1 VIEVGIDWAEDHHDV
16 VVLDEEGRLLASR
29 RIPEGVEGL
38 ARLHAVLAEQVEDPA
53 QVLVGVETDRGLLV
67 GALVAAGYQV
77 YAVNPR
83 AVDRYRDRHGQ
94 AGAKSDAG
102 DARVLADLV
111 RTDRHQHRRVAG
123 DSELAEAIKILARS
137 HQNLIWARQ
146 RLANQLRSTLRE
158 FYPAALA
165 AFAEL
170 ASPDALAVLAAAPTP
185 ARGQSL
191 TVADLMGMLGRAGRR
206 RELQMR
212 AEAIHQALQAE
223 QLAAPALLA
232 DAFGASVAAIVGVLT
247 SLSAQIDSLHAT
259 LSKHF
264 EQHPDAEILRSLP
277 GLGIVLGARVLGEFG
292 DDPNRYADAKARKN
306 YAGTAPITRASG
318 KRLTVLARFVR
329 NRRLADPLVWW
340 AFCSLT
346 CSPGA
351 RACYDRHRARG
362 ATHQQAL
369 RTLANRWVGILH
381 GCLRHRVCY
390 DELTAWPAPQQRA
403 A

>member
-1 VIEVGIDWAEDHHDV
+1 
-16 VVLDEEGRLLASR
+16 
-29 RIPEGVEGL
+29 
-38 ARLHAVLAEQVEDPA
+38 
-53 QVLVGVETDRGLLV
+53 
-67 GALVAAGYQV
+67 
-77 YAVNPR
+77 
-83 AVDRYRDRHGQ
+83 
-94 AGAKSDAG
+94 
-102 DARVLADLV
+102 VLADLV
-111 RTDRHQHRRVAG
+111 RTDQHQHRRVAG

-137 HQNLIWARQ
+137 HQNLIWTRQ

-185 ARGQSL
+185 ARGRSL
-191 TVADLMGMLGRAGRR
+191 TVADLVGMCGRAGRR
-206 RELQMR
+206 RELQTR
-212 AEAIHQALQAE
+212 AQAIHQALQAE

-232 DAFGASVAAIVGVLT
+232 DAYGASAAAIIGVLT
-247 SLSAQIDSLHAT
+247 SLSAQIDSVHAT
-259 LSKHF
+259 LSKQF
-264 EQHPDAEILRSLP
+264 AQHPDAEILGSLP
-277 GLGIVLGARVLGEFG
+277 ELGIVLGARVLGEFG

-318 KRLTVLARFVR
+318 KRRTVLARFVR

-369 RTLANRWVGILH
+369 RTLATDGSPSCTAACATEPATTSPPPGPHPNNALVDTHRPWDVYGSGGWERRRSFSH
-381 GCLRHRVCY
+381 LRLVA
-390 DELTAWPAPQQRA
+390 TG
-403 A
+403 

>member
-1 VIEVGIDWAEDHHDV
+1 
-16 VVLDEEGRLLASR
+16 
-29 RIPEGVEGL
+29 
-38 ARLHAVLAEQVEDPA
+38 
-53 QVLVGVETDRGLLV
+53 
-67 GALVAAGYQV
+67 
-77 YAVNPR
+77 
-83 AVDRYRDRHGQ
+83 
-94 AGAKSDAG
+94 
-102 DARVLADLV
+102 
-111 RTDRHQHRRVAG
+111 
-123 DSELAEAIKILARS
+123 
-137 HQNLIWARQ
+137 
-146 RLANQLRSTLRE
+146 
-158 FYPAALA
+158 
-165 AFAEL
+165 
-170 ASPDALAVLAAAPTP
+170 
-185 ARGQSL
+185 
-191 TVADLMGMLGRAGRR
+191 MCGRAGRR
-206 RELQMR
+206 RELQRR

-232 DAFGASVAAIVGVLT
+232 DAYGASVAAIVGVLT

-259 LSKHF
+259 LSKQF
-264 EQHPDAEILRSLP
+264 AQHPDAEILRSLP

-292 DDPNRYADAKARKN
+292 DDPTRYADAKARRLR
-306 YAGTAPITRASG
+306 GDHPDHQGVRQAPD
-318 KRLTVLARFVR
+318 LLARFVR

-381 GCLRHRVCY
+381 GCLRHRACY

>member
-1 VIEVGIDWAEDHHDV
+1 MPGCW
-16 VVLDEEGRLLASR
+16 
-29 RIPEGVEGL
+29 
-38 ARLHAVLAEQVEDPA
+38 
-53 QVLVGVETDRGLLV
+53 
-67 GALVAAGYQV
+67 
-77 YAVNPR
+77 
-83 AVDRYRDRHGQ
+83 
-94 AGAKSDAG
+94 
-102 DARVLADLV
+102 LV

-137 HQNLIWARQ
+137 HQNLIWTRQ
-146 RLANQLRSTLRE
+146 RLANQLRSTLGE

-185 ARGQSL
+185 ARGRSL
-191 TVADLMGMLGRAGRR
+191 TVADLVGMCGRAGRR
-206 RELQMR
+206 RELQTR

-232 DAFGASVAAIVGVLT
+232 DAYGASVAAIVGVLT
-247 SLSAQIDSLHAT
+247 SLSVQIDSLHAT
-259 LSKHF
+259 LSKQF
-264 EQHPDAEILRSLP
+264 EQHPDAEILGSLP

-292 DDPNRYADAKARKN
+292 DDPNRYGDAKARKN

-318 KRLTVLARFVR
+318 KRRTVLARFVR

-381 GCLRHRVCY
+381 GCLRHRACY
-390 DELTAWPAPQQRA
+390 DERTAWPAPQQRA

>member
-1 VIEVGIDWAEDHHDV
+1 M
-16 VVLDEEGRLLASR
+16 L
-29 RIPEGVEGL
+29 
-38 ARLHAVLAEQVEDPA
+38 
-53 QVLVGVETDRGLLV
+53 T
-67 GALVAAGYQV
+67 
-77 YAVNPR
+77 
-83 AVDRYRDRHGQ
+83 
-94 AGAKSDAG
+94 
-102 DARVLADLV
+102 
-111 RTDRHQHRRVAG
+111 
-123 DSELAEAIKILARS
+123 
-137 HQNLIWARQ
+137 
-146 RLANQLRSTLRE
+146 
-158 FYPAALA
+158 
-165 AFAEL
+165 
-170 ASPDALAVLAAAPTP
+170 AAPTP
-185 ARGQSL
+185 ARGRSL
-191 TVADLMGMLGRAGRR
+191 TVADLEGMLGRAGRR
-206 RELQMR
+206 RELQTR

-232 DAFGASVAAIVGVLT
+232 DAYGASVAAIVDVLT

-318 KRLTVLARFVR
+318 KRRTVLARFVR

-351 RACYDRHRARG
+351 RACYDHHRARG

-381 GCLRHRVCY
+381 GCLRHRACY
-390 DELTAWPAPQQRA
+390 DEFIAWPTPQQRA

>member
-1 VIEVGIDWAEDHHDV
+1 
-16 VVLDEEGRLLASR
+16 
-29 RIPEGVEGL
+29 
-38 ARLHAVLAEQVEDPA
+38 
-53 QVLVGVETDRGLLV
+53 
-67 GALVAAGYQV
+67 
-77 YAVNPR
+77 
-83 AVDRYRDRHGQ
+83 
-94 AGAKSDAG
+94 
-102 DARVLADLV
+102 
-111 RTDRHQHRRVAG
+111 
-123 DSELAEAIKILARS
+123 
-137 HQNLIWARQ
+137 
-146 RLANQLRSTLRE
+146 
-158 FYPAALA
+158 
-165 AFAEL
+165 
-170 ASPDALAVLAAAPTP
+170 
-185 ARGQSL
+185 
-191 TVADLMGMLGRAGRR
+191 MCGRAGRR
-206 RELQMR
+206 RELQRR

-232 DAFGASVAAIVGVLT
+232 DAYGASVAAIVGVLT
-247 SLSAQIDSLHAT
+247 SLPAQIDRLHAT
-259 LSKHF
+259 LSKQF
-264 EQHPDAEILRSLP
+264 AQHPDAEILRSLP

-318 KRLTVLARFVR
+318 KRRTVLARFVR

-351 RACYDRHRARG
+351 RACYDHHRARG

-381 GCLRHRVCY
+381 GCLRHRACY

>member
-1 VIEVGIDWAEDHHDV
+1 
-16 VVLDEEGRLLASR
+16 
-29 RIPEGVEGL
+29 
-38 ARLHAVLAEQVEDPA
+38 
-53 QVLVGVETDRGLLV
+53 
-67 GALVAAGYQV
+67 VAGGYQV

-123 DSELAEAIKILARS
+123 DSELAGAIKVLARS
-137 HQNLIWARQ
+137 HQSLIWTRQ
-146 RLANQLRSTLRE
+146 RLANQLPSTLRE

-165 AFAEL
+165 ALAEL
-170 ASPDALAVLAAAPTP
+170 ASPEALAVLAAADPSGG
-185 ARGQSL
+185 RNL
-191 TVADLMGMLGRAGRR
+191 TVAELVGVLGRAGRR
-206 RELQMR
+206 RDLHAR
-212 AEAIHQALQAE
+212 AEAIHQALQTE
-223 QLAAPALLA
+223 QLAAPALLT
-232 DAFGASVAAIVGVLT
+232 DASRASVTAIVGVLT
-247 SLSAQIDSLHAT
+247 SLSVQIDGVHAT
-259 LSKHF
+259 LSKRLGSTRTPRSWVVC
-264 EQHPDAEILRSLP
+264 PDSASSSAP
-277 GLGIVLGARVLGEFG
+277 GCLASSGMTPTAT
-292 DDPNRYADAKARKN
+292 PTPKARKN

-329 NRRLADPLVWW
+329 NRRLTDPLLWW

-362 ATHQQAL
+362 ATHHQAL
-369 RTLANRWVGILH
+369 RVLANRWVGILH
-381 GCLRHRVCY
+381 GCLRHRGCD
-390 DELTAWPAPQQRA
+390 DELTAWPPSPQRHA